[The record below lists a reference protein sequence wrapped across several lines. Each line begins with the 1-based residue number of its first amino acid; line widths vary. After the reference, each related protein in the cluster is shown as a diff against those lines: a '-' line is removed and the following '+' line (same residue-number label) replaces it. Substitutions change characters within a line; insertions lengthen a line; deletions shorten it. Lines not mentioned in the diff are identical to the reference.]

1 MTTPDAIIKIRLAK
15 DNAER
20 VTFLCQDAG
29 CSIDW
34 SNEFQKSITDGLDV
48 AVSFA
53 EQNTKLQY
61 ESEAIV
67 KYFDDLFHALELLM
81 INKKHRLVMPVLR
94 YFVKRVRMPSIDLP
108 LRWQMCAPRWRTI
121 NNERTLNKHVHCV

>member
-81 INKKHRLVMPVLR
+81 INKTDRLLEVLEETSPGHASIEVLR
-94 YFVKRVRMPSIDLP
+94 QARQNAIDRP
-108 LRWQMCAPRWRTI
+108 AF
-121 NNERTLNKHVHCV
+121 TLA